1 MYVHL
6 SAKTDSSAKVS
17 GRLAGLITGW
27 HLPPSFGLS
36 PRLTTSPTCA
46 SGGAMPLTA
55 SVRQLR
61 LLCLSPNQGPSL
73 LVSCS
78 IRSLV
83 AAAQP
88 GTCLSP
94 VSLPLALLCQPSC
107 HSCHPGGCF
116 QKWFCWRGSVAP
128 RPSTAPSAMGSS
140 GPALLS
146 GHLPLT
152 ASWH

>member
-1 MYVHL
+1 MHL
-6 SAKTDSSAKVS
+6 SAKTDSSVKVS

-46 SGGAMPLTA
+46 SGA
-55 SVRQLR
+55 SVRKLR

-78 IRSLV
+78 IRRLV

-88 GTCLSP
+88 GTCLFP
-94 VSLPLALLCQPSC
+94 LSLPLALLRQPSC

-116 QKWFCWRGSVAP
+116 QRWFCWRGSMAP

-146 GHLPLT
+146 GHPPLT